1 MYYSLEKNK
10 KSKQNPKTVH
20 KSKALHTKRL
30 TLKKEQETKRKRGNG
45 KFSVLSLVLFFGLFF
60 FIFICLCNV
69 GVFWL
74 II

>member
-45 KFSVLSLVLFFGLFF
+45 KFSVFSRSFFLDFFSLSLFVS
-60 FIFICLCNV
+60 V
-69 GVFWL
+69 M
-74 II
+74 